1 MIQQM
6 YAEIQKQTGRHSV
19 RELCSIY
26 GVSRS
31 GYYKWLKRAG
41 QVNRYEKTHEILD
54 RYVSDIHAHHPMM
67 GYWEHDDLRATIERA
82 IYYFNNERPVRK
94 LKGKP
99 PVLFRTEL
107 VA

>member
-1 MIQQM
+1 MIRQM

-54 RYVSDIHAHHPMM
+54 RYVLDTERIQCYSKHVESRKPSRQR
-67 GYWEHDDLRATIERA
+67 GYG
-82 IYYFNNERPVRK
+82 K
-94 LKGKP
+94 LLGKIQRRIAKTF
-99 PVLFRTEL
+99 LL
-107 VA
+107 LGA